1 MTQKDNTIFETV
13 VNIYEAICFESGIPN
28 NNDYGELRYFN
39 MKQNIIHISK
49 AELQELVLACERILS
64 FLVSTN
70 LTAQVKY
77 KQLEAVVHSIMNI
90 ECLFAYLYAEV
101 EKYGNISDVVNTK
114 SDVYARYTLTASMV
128 FSQPNKMHASIEKLS
143 EVWNQVKS
151 FLQNMNALENSTLQ
165 AISKEVNALDA
176 AMCLL
181 TSNRLETK
189 SAANHQDTVLKS
201 KAKL

>member
-1 MTQKDNTIFETV
+1 
-13 VNIYEAICFESGIPN
+13 
-28 NNDYGELRYFN
+28 
-39 MKQNIIHISK
+39 MKQNNIHISK

-90 ECLFAYLYAEV
+90 ECFFAYLYAEV
-101 EKYGNISDVVNTK
+101 EKYGNISDVLTTR
-114 SDVYARYTLTASMV
+114 SEVYARYTLTASLI
-128 FSQPNKMHASIEKLS
+128 FSQPNTMHASIEKLS
-143 EVWNQVKS
+143 KVWNKVKS
-151 FLQNMNALENSTLQ
+151 FLQNMNALENSTFQ
-165 AISKEVNALDA
+165 AISKDVISLDA

-181 TSNRLETK
+181 TSNQLETK
-189 SAANHQDTVLKS
+189 SAANNQDTVLKS

>member
-1 MTQKDNTIFETV
+1 
-13 VNIYEAICFESGIPN
+13 
-28 NNDYGELRYFN
+28 
-39 MKQNIIHISK
+39 MKQNNIHIPK
-49 AELQELVLACERILS
+49 DELQELVLSCERILS

-101 EKYGNISDVVNTK
+101 EKYGSISDVLNTK

-128 FSQPNKMHASIEKLS
+128 FSQPNLMHTSIDKLPRI
-143 EVWNQVKS
+143 WNDVK
-151 FLQNMNALENSTLQ
+151 FFIQNAIDNSTLQ
-165 AISKEVNALDA
+165 AISKDVNALDT